1 MKKAVFLDRDGTIN
15 VDYGYVYQYEKF
27 EFIEGVLETLK
38 KLQKMGYALII
49 VTNQSGIA
57 RGYYTEEDMHLL
69 HKKMCEDLE
78 KEGIQI
84 TDIYYCPHLTG
95 CTCRKPQL
103 ELFYRATKEHDID
116 LSHSIAVGDKMRD
129 LSLCENEPV
138 LGFWITQEEQSNEA
152 ILDLRET
159 DMETLDLES
168 DKRTGR
174 VIRIKSIREI
184 PDILNASNSQAG

>member
-1 MKKAVFLDRDGTIN
+1 MKEV
-15 VDYGYVYQYEKF
+15 
-27 EFIEGVLETLK
+27 
-38 KLQKMGYALII
+38 
-49 VTNQSGIA
+49 
-57 RGYYTEEDMHLL
+57 
-69 HKKMCEDLE
+69 
-78 KEGIQI
+78 
-84 TDIYYCPHLTG
+84 
-95 CTCRKPQL
+95 
-103 ELFYRATKEHDID
+103 KEHDID
-116 LSHSIAVGDKMRD
+116 LSYSIAVGDKMRD